1 MVKCSELL
9 YYTGVGSRETP
20 DDICNI
26 MTSLASRLEIMGF
39 ILRSGHA
46 KQADQAFEN
55 GVKNYKHK
63 EIYPPG
69 HVSDAAWEIVEQVH
83 PKPEYA
89 RRYRDTLGRN
99 VYQVL
104 GRNLGGPSKFL
115 VGWTKG
121 GKLIGGTA
129 TTIGVAM
136 LYDVPVFNLFS
147 NSMDD
152 VLALAK
158 TTVINNT

>member
-20 DDICNI
+20 DDICAV
-26 MTSLASRLEIMGF
+26 MTMLASELELIGF

-63 EIYPPG
+63 EIYLSG
-69 HVSDAAWEIVEQVH
+69 HISDAAWEIVEQVH

-89 RRYRDTLGRN
+89 RQYRGILGRD

-104 GRNLGGPSKFL
+104 GRNLDKPSKFL
-115 VGWTKG
+115 VSWTKG
-121 GKLIGGTA
+121 GQLVGGTA
-129 TTIGVAM
+129 TTIRVAM

-147 NSMDD
+147 DSPYD
-152 VLALAK
+152 VLTFA
-158 TTVINNT
+158 TTVINGK